1 LRVPL
6 ISLWPVAVT
15 ILLALVPGAA
25 YVSVINDLTDLA
37 DDRAAGKENRM
48 AGRSRVSAILLIGIP
63 IAAGLVFSFLWRH
76 DVLLLSA
83 YLAAW
88 LAFSLYSLPP
98 FRWKTRGILGVL
110 ADASG
115 AHLFPTLVAVLL
127 TYRGAGRL
135 VDPVWLAAIALW
147 SFTYGLRG
155 ILWHQLTDRENDQIA
170 SVRTFAQRHPAH
182 VAARLGMFIV
192 FPVEVIALGVLLWRM
207 PSIAPVV
214 ALAVY
219 LFFVMRR
226 VRRWRMNVV
235 VVEPRSHFLILLHE
249 YYDVFLPIGIL
260 IAASLRDP
268 RDLIALAAHVVL
280 FPARLTQSAID
291 GWKLKR

>member
-1 LRVPL
+1 MRIPL

-15 ILLALVPGAA
+15 ILLALVPGAV

-37 DDRAAGKENRM
+37 DDRAAGKENRI
-48 AGRSRVSAILLIGIP
+48 AGRSRGTRVLLVAIP

-98 FRWKTRGILGVL
+98 FRWKTRGIFGVL

-115 AHLFPTLVAVLL
+115 AHLFPTVVAVVL
-127 TYRGAGRL
+127 TYRGAGRPG
-135 VDPVWLAAIALW
+135 DPVWLAAIALW
-147 SFTYGLRG
+147 SFAYGLRG
-155 ILWHQLTDRENDQIA
+155 ILWHQLTDRENDRAA

-182 VAARLGMFIV
+182 VAARLGTFIV
-192 FPVEVIALGVLLWRM
+192 FPVEVMALAVLLWQM
-207 PSIAPVV
+207 PSLAPLV
-214 ALAVY
+214 ALAAY
-219 LFFVMRR
+219 LFFVVRR
-226 VRRWRMNVV
+226 IRRWRMNVV
-235 VVEPRSHFLILLHE
+235 IVEPRPHFLILLHE

-268 RDLIALAAHVVL
+268 RDLIALAAHLVL

-291 GWKLKR
+291 VWKLKR